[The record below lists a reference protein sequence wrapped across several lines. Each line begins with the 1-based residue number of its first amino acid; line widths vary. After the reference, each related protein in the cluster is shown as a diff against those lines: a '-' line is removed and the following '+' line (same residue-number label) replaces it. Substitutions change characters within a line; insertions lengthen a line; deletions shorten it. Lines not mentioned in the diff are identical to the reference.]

1 MHYQGYSQ
9 TLGVIIFTAKV
20 WMQTLL
26 FKRAKRKQTD
36 VSQIKKERTKEIIG
50 NKYGTPSPVPFR
62 VVDNNIGLDNV
73 MTPIAGTKWQGQWDK
88 STMVDKD
95 SNYTVYQ
102 QPE

>member
-36 VSQIKKERTKEIIG
+36 VSQIKKERTILFQ
-50 NKYGTPSPVPFR
+50 TVLLSM
-62 VVDNNIGLDNV
+62 L
-73 MTPIAGTKWQGQWDK
+73 MT
-88 STMVDKD
+88 D
-95 SNYTVYQ
+95 SV
-102 QPE
+102 

>member
-36 VSQIKKERTKEIIG
+36 VSQIKKERTILFQ
-50 NKYGTPSPVPFR
+50 TVLLSM
-62 VVDNNIGLDNV
+62 L
-73 MTPIAGTKWQGQWDK
+73 MTDG
-88 STMVDKD
+88 V
-95 SNYTVYQ
+95 
-102 QPE
+102 